1 MQVDGNL
8 ANVNLS
14 DIFISVFTR
23 KAKTKSDCLANCII
37 LTNQIGDYNCLIGS
51 SYHFCV

>member
-1 MQVDGNL
+1 MQMDGNL

-23 KAKTKSDCLANCII
+23 KAKTASQTAQ
-37 LTNQIGDYNCLIGS
+37 QIAQ
-51 SYHFCV
+51 F

>member
-23 KAKTKSDCLANCII
+23 KAKLSQTA
-37 LTNQIGDYNCLIGS
+37 
-51 SYHFCV
+51 